1 MGPALL
7 VGVVAAVV
15 TAAGTPLVVR
25 LAHRVGAVDVP
36 SDPRKVH
43 TDPVPTLGGIAMILG
58 FVVALGVAA
67 LLPDF
72 REVFTSTSEPMGLLI
87 GVGLIGVLGILD
99 DTIGLPPT
107 VKMAGQIVASLG
119 PVLFGIQLVYA
130 WIPGLG
136 QVVAMAPD
144 LGLPLTVLLMVSMIN
159 AVNFIDGLDGLAA
172 GVVGIASVAF
182 FAFTVVSGGQGL
194 TESVPTIA
202 PLVAAITAGVCV
214 GFLVHNFHPAR
225 IFMGD
230 TGSMTLGLLLASAGV
245 SYVGRSTVP
254 TYSDFAG
261 SIPLLIPVLVLAIP
275 FLDTAFAI
283 ARRAYRR
290 QPLST
295 ADKGH
300 LHHLLITFGH
310 SHRRAVIVMYYWSAV
325 IAGGVVALA
334 AFDDALVAIGG
345 VVAVV
350 VGLGLTV
357 VGIRRSTPEA
367 EPDRHQADSFTA

>member
-7 VGVVAAVV
+7 VGAIAAVV
-15 TAAGTPLVVR
+15 TALVTPLVMR
-25 LAHRVGAVDVP
+25 LARRVGAVDVP

-43 TDPVPTLGGIAMILG
+43 KEPVPTLGGIAMIVG
-58 FVVALGVAA
+58 FLVAFGVAS
-67 LLPDF
+67 LLPAF
-72 REVFTSTSEPMGLLI
+72 RDVFSATSEPIGLLA
-87 GVGLIGVLGILD
+87 GVGLIGALGIID
-99 DTIGLPPT
+99 DVIGLPPT

-144 LGLPLTVLLMVSMIN
+144 LGMPLTILLMVSMIN

-172 GVVGIASVAF
+172 GVVGIASIAF

-194 TESVPTIA
+194 TEAVPTTA
-202 PLVAAITAGVCV
+202 PLVAAITAGACL
-214 GFLVHNFHPAR
+214 GFLVHNFHPAK

-230 TGSMTLGLLLASAGV
+230 TGSMTLGLLLASAAV
-245 SYVGRSTVP
+245 SYVGRSTAP

-261 SIPLLIPVLVLAIP
+261 SIPLAIPVLVLAIP

-290 QPLST
+290 QPIST
-295 ADKGH
+295 ADRGH

-310 SHRRAVIVMYYWSAV
+310 SHRRAVLVMYYWSAV

-334 AFDDALVAIGG
+334 AFDDELVWVGG
-345 VVAVV
+345 VAAVV
-350 VGLGLTV
+350 LGVLLTL
-357 VGIRRSTPEA
+357 VGIRQGADGAESEPAASSRSA
-367 EPDRHQADSFTA
+367 

>member
-15 TAAGTPLVVR
+15 TAVVTPLVVR

-36 SDPRKVH
+36 ADPRKIH
-43 TDPVPTLGGIAMILG
+43 TEPVPTLGGIAMIVG
-58 FVVALGVAA
+58 FLTAFGVAA
-67 LLPDF
+67 LLPGYRD
-72 REVFTSTSEPMGLLI
+72 VFATTSEPLGLLI
-87 GVGLIGVLGILD
+87 GVGLIGALGILD

-130 WIPGLG
+130 WVPGLRE
-136 QVVAMAPD
+136 VVTMAPD
-144 LGLPLTVLLMVSMIN
+144 LGLPLTVLLMVAMIN

-172 GVVGIASVAF
+172 GVVAIASMAF
-182 FAFTVVSGGQGL
+182 FLFTVVSGGQGL
-194 TESVPTIA
+194 TESVPTVA
-202 PLVAAITAGVCV
+202 PLVAAITVGICL

-230 TGSMTLGLLLASAGV
+230 TGAMTLGLLLASAGV
-245 SYVGRSTVP
+245 SYVGRSTAP
-254 TYSDFAG
+254 TYSTFAG
-261 SIPLLIPVLVLAIP
+261 SIPLMIPVLVLAIP
-275 FLDTAFAI
+275 FVDTAFAI

-290 QPLST
+290 QPLSM

-300 LHHLLITFGH
+300 LHHLLIAFGH
-310 SHRRAVIVMYYWSAV
+310 SHRRAVVVMYYWSAV

-334 AFDDALVAIGG
+334 AFDDTFVVIGG
-345 VVAVV
+345 LVAVV
-350 VGLGLTV
+350 VGIALTLVGL
-357 VGIRRSTPEA
+357 RRSQ
-367 EPDRHQADSFTA
+367 HADDPPVHASKTA

>member
-1 MGPALL
+1 MGPALV
-7 VGVVAAVV
+7 VGAVAAVV
-15 TAAGTPLVVR
+15 TAVVTPLVIR
-25 LAHRVGAVDVP
+25 MARRVGAVDVP

-43 TDPVPTLGGIAMILG
+43 KEPVPTLGGIAMIVG
-58 FVVALGVAA
+58 FLAAFGLAA
-67 LLPDF
+67 LLPGF
-72 REVFTSTSEPMGLLI
+72 RDVFAATSEPLGLLV
-87 GVGLIGVLGILD
+87 GVGLIGVLGIMD
-99 DTIGLPPT
+99 DVIGLPPT

-130 WIPGLG
+130 WIPGVG

-144 LGLPLTVLLMVSMIN
+144 LGMPLTVLLMVAMIN

-172 GVVGIASVAF
+172 GVVGIASIAF
-182 FAFTVVSGGQGL
+182 FTFTVVSGGQGL
-194 TESVPTIA
+194 TESVPTTA
-202 PLVAAITAGVCV
+202 PLVAAITAGVCL

-230 TGSMTLGLLLASAGV
+230 TGSMTLGLLLASASV
-245 SYVGRSTVP
+245 SYVGRSTAP

-261 SIPLLIPVLVLAIP
+261 SIPLLIPVIVLAIP
-275 FLDTAFAI
+275 FLDTAFAV

-325 IAGGVVALA
+325 IAGGAVALA
-334 AFDDALVAIGG
+334 AFDDALVWVGG

-350 VGLGLTV
+350 LGIGLTV
-357 VGIRRSTPEA
+357 IGIRRGHDRA
-367 EPDRHQADSFTA
+367 EVDELASSRTA

>member
-7 VGVVAAVV
+7 VGAVAAVV
-15 TAAGTPLVVR
+15 TALVTPVVVR
-25 LAHRVGAVDVP
+25 LARRVGAVDVP

-43 TDPVPTLGGIAMILG
+43 TDPVPTLGGIGMIVG
-58 FVVALGVAA
+58 FLTAFGVAA
-67 LLPDF
+67 LLPGF
-72 REVFTSTSEPMGLLI
+72 RDTFAATSEPLGLLI

-99 DTIGLPPT
+99 DVIGLPPT

-136 QVVAMAPD
+136 QVVTMAPD
-144 LGLPLTVLLMVSMIN
+144 LGMPLTVLLMVAMIN

-172 GVVGIASVAF
+172 GVVGIGSVAF
-182 FAFTVVSGGQGL
+182 FAFTLVSDGQGL
-194 TESVPTIA
+194 TGAVPTTA
-202 PLVAAITAGVCV
+202 PLVAAITAGVCA

-245 SYVGRSTVP
+245 SYVGRSTAP

-275 FLDTAFAI
+275 FIDTAFAI

-290 QPLST
+290 QPLSM

-310 SHRRAVIVMYYWSAV
+310 SHRRAVLVMYYWSAV

-334 AFDDALVAIGG
+334 AFDDTQ
-345 VVAVV
+345 VVAGGFVAV
-350 VGLGLTV
+350 LVGIGVTV
-357 VGIRRSTPEA
+357 VGIRRSHPEEQA
-367 EPDRHQADSFTA
+367 EDVPSSRTA